1 MTSIILNMWTGSV
14 FVCMIVLLVT
24 ERSEGSSCSF
34 TGSCLYNINVHH
46 TDCGATLKRALQTG
60 SHRLCPCSDVTA
72 LQNDHKN
79 LSSWIGNINS
89 TFLQISA
96 DLRGIKA
103 ELTEKSTELAATINS
118 NTKNNIT
125 YNKYVKDITATEN
138 AITNERQIW
147 FKERDRLHNEIHKI
161 IRESQICQQAAT
173 TSTSSHQG
181 KISLSLM
188 MIYNKLNHANIKTCL
203 ICFILRSI
211 CRCFARSL
219 L

>member
-1 MTSIILNMWTGSV
+1 MCKVRKSYLSFSIIHDMTSIILNMWTGSV

-46 TDCGATLKRALQTG
+46 TNCGATSKRALQTG
-60 SHRLCPCSDVTA
+60 NHRLCPCSDVTA
-72 LQNDHKN
+72 LQNNHRN
-79 LSSWIGNINS
+79 LSLWIGNINS
-89 TFLQISA
+89 TFFQISA

-138 AITNERQIW
+138 AITNERQSW
-147 FKERDRLHNEIHKI
+147 FQERDRLHNEIHKI

-188 MIYNKLNHANIKTCL
+188 MVYHK
-203 ICFILRSI
+203 
-211 CRCFARSL
+211 
-219 L
+219 